1 MKIRSL
7 YFCFLIAG
15 IALLTG
21 CVEKSTNGDIS
32 TFKYQLWVLLALLVG
47 GAVAI
52 FISRL
57 LPDRTD
63 GLFRFVKKVRLLLL
77 VGGVVLI
84 LGSTW
89 CYFDKVTVSPTEITE
104 VTGMWGSNTKTI
116 PVKELVKV
124 ELIKEESGV
133 GRKKSSNFYLMCSLK
148 DGSSVKFPI
157 NNKNV
162 QTALPDIV
170 DVIKSA
176 QVPIINTLENQ

>member
-1 MKIRSL
+1 MKTPSP
-7 YFCFLIAG
+7 YFAFLG
-15 IALLTG
+15 GGLVLLSG
-21 CVEKSTNGDIS
+21 CVEKTTNGDVE
-32 TFKYQLWVLLALLVG
+32 TFKYQLWVLLALLGG

-77 VGGVVLI
+77 LGGVVLI

-104 VTGMWGSNTKTI
+104 VTGMWGNNTKKI
-116 PVKELVKV
+116 PVKELVRV
-124 ELIKEESGV
+124 ELIKDESGV
-133 GRKKSSNFYLMCSLK
+133 GRKKRANFYLMCSLK

-170 DVIKSA
+170 DVIKNA